1 MTEDKEDAQMARL
14 AKGKKLPVLIGI
26 IMLTAAVG
34 AWAYFV
40 IQPDYLNTPLGK
52 LSEEQKRSL
61 KDRLSEDDY
70 KAFTGHLMRYGI
82 RQVLKGEKAD
92 FDSMTVRQA
101 LADQHTWQEENDKQ
115 EKATADLKK
124 KIEQE
129 QKDFAA
135 SVAETLTATLVSKTL
150 SDDIIKEVHIK
161 IAFENKGQ
169 KEISG
174 IKGIAIFKDMFGD
187 DLLSTEIKVDDNI
200 APGKKIIW
208 SGSKHY
214 NQFDKED
221 IAFAT
226 ADPDKIKFEFRPTT
240 IIFKDGTQVSE
251 EKISE

>member
-1 MTEDKEDAQMARL
+1 MAEDQESSQV
-14 AKGKKLPVLIGI
+14 AKSAKSKKLPILIGV
-26 IMLTAAVG
+26 IMLTATVG
-34 AWAYFV
+34 AGAHFAL
-40 IQPDYLNTPLGK
+40 QPDYLNTPLGK

-61 KDRLSEDDY
+61 KDRLNEDDY
-70 KAFTGHLMRYGI
+70 KAFTGYLMRYGI

-101 LADQHTWQEENDKQ
+101 LTDQRAWQEDNDKQ
-115 EKATADLKK
+115 EKETADLKK
-124 KIEQE
+124 KIDQE
-129 QKDFAA
+129 QKDFTA
-135 SVAETLTATLVSKTL
+135 SVAETLSATLVSKTL

-174 IKGIAIFKDMFGD
+174 IKGITIFKDMFGD
-187 DLLSTEIKVDDNI
+187 ELMKTGLKIDDNI

-208 SGSKHY
+208 NGSKPY